1 MLRFTTCWNAT
12 METSEVSAGTQPTSS
27 AEIAM
32 ENSADCSDLSNST
45 TLLMLNEDAFQEIL
59 THLTYDE
66 VARLRMVCKQFNE
79 ACQKVLNKGFMAV
92 QRYHNRCLKEMKAK
106 LPRRESERRAHP
118 LARHI
123 DVLTGC
129 DIFLFRLSSN
139 SKNINWKSKFWS
151 FHCYS
156 LIKFISLYCIV
167 WFILYIILTR
177 VVYFYTGIETRLS
190 LLSMT
195 YYKYTAL
202 GVFCFIPGKVS
213 IKTQKII
220 IQFWIYIN
228 KLSSNIFI
236 LKSSTT
242 KKHNILPVQFN

>member
-1 MLRFTTCWNAT
+1 VSVDYSIDEIGNNRGLHAT
-12 METSEVSAGTQPTSS
+12 IYHVLKRHSEFLKTDMETSEVSAGTPPTSS

-123 DVLTGC
+123 DVLTGS
-129 DIFLFRLSSN
+129 R
-139 SKNINWKSKFWS
+139 
-151 FHCYS
+151 
-156 LIKFISLYCIV
+156 
-167 WFILYIILTR
+167 
-177 VVYFYTGIETRLS
+177 
-190 LLSMT
+190 
-195 YYKYTAL
+195 
-202 GVFCFIPGKVS
+202 
-213 IKTQKII
+213 
-220 IQFWIYIN
+220 
-228 KLSSNIFI
+228 
-236 LKSSTT
+236 
-242 KKHNILPVQFN
+242 